1 MTTMH
6 GAEKPAPA
14 GADSRLDLEDR
25 ATMTTTRGLNRYL
38 SAAKPSA
45 TYKVMDRVAARRAE
59 GARIISLSAG
69 EPDFDTPQHVCDA
82 GIEAIRK
89 GHTRYTQV
97 AGLRALREAVAAKFE
112 RENGLEVDW
121 RHTLVTSGGKQ
132 VIFNA
137 LAATLNE
144 GDEVVVPAPYW
155 VSYPEIVQL
164 CGAKAVTVACG
175 AESGF
180 KLTPEAL
187 EAAITP
193 RTRWL
198 ILNSPSNPTG
208 AVYGRDELQAL
219 AEVLLAHPRVLVLS
233 DDIYEHLIFDGIE
246 FFTLAQV
253 EPRLRDRVLTM
264 NGVSKAY
271 AMTGWRIGFCA
282 GPGWL
287 IEAMEKL
294 QGQQT
299 SGACTIS
306 QHAALAALTGPQD
319 FIWESRKAFQRRR
332 DMVVQLLNQTPGL
345 RCRMPQGAFYV
356 FASCEGWLGK
366 TTAAGTR
373 LDSDEDVI
381 GALLD
386 EANVATVHG
395 SAFGLGPYFRIA
407 YALDDASLRHAC
419 ETIRQF
425 SQTLVS

>member
-1 MTTMH
+1 MTVP
-6 GAEKPAPA
+6 AEV
-14 GADSRLDLEDR
+14 
-25 ATMTTTRGLNRYL
+25 LNRFL
-38 SAAKPSA
+38 AEARPSA
-45 TYKVMDRVAARRAE
+45 TYKVMDRVGARRAS
-59 GARIISLSAG
+59 GAAVVSLSAG
-69 EPDFDTPQHVCDA
+69 EPDFDTPEHIREA
-82 GIEAIRK
+82 GIAAIRA

-97 AGLRALREAVAAKFE
+97 AGLRALREAIAVKFE
-112 RENGLEVDW
+112 RENGLKVDW
-121 RHTLVTSGGKQ
+121 RDTLVCNGGKQ

-164 CGAKAVTVACG
+164 CGAKSVIVPCG

-180 KLTPEAL
+180 KLTADAL
-187 EAAITP
+187 QGAITQ

-208 AVYGRDELQAL
+208 AVYSRSELQAL
-219 AEVLLAHPRVLVLS
+219 AEVLLAHPGVLVLS

-271 AMTGWRIGFCA
+271 AMTGWRIGFGT

-299 SGACTIS
+299 SGASTIS
-306 QHAALAALTGPQD
+306 QHAAVAALTGPQD
-319 FIWESRKAFQRRR
+319 FIQRSRIAFQRRR
-332 DMVVQLLNQTPGL
+332 ELVVEQLARAPGL
-345 RCRMPQGAFYV
+345 HCAVPQGAFYV
-356 FASCEGWLGK
+356 FASCEGLIGK
-366 TTAAGTR
+366 TTRAGVH
-373 LDSDEDVI
+373 LDSDEAVVN
-381 GALLD
+381 ALLD
-386 EANVATVHG
+386 EAGVATVHG
-395 SAFGLGPYFRIA
+395 SAFGLGPYIRIA
-407 YALDDASLRHAC
+407 YALDDRSLARAC
-419 ETIRQF
+419 AAIQDFCTK
-425 SQTLVS
+425 LAD

>member
-1 MTTMH
+1 MMS
-6 GAEKPAPA
+6 APVH
-14 GADSRLDLEDR
+14 E
-25 ATMTTTRGLNRYL
+25 LNRFL
-38 SAAKPSA
+38 AEAKPSA
-45 TYKVMDRVAARRAE
+45 TYKVMDRVAARRAA
-59 GARIISLSAG
+59 GDRIISLCAG
-69 EPDFDTPQHVCDA
+69 EPDFDTPAHVCEA
-82 GIEAIRK
+82 GIAAIRA

-97 AGLRALREAVAAKFE
+97 AGLRALREAVAVKFQ
-112 RENGLEVDW
+112 RENGLDVDW
-121 RHTLVTSGGKQ
+121 RNTLVCSGGKQ

-164 CGAKAVTVACG
+164 CGGKAMTVACG

-180 KLTPEAL
+180 KLTPDAL
-187 EAAITP
+187 QASITP

-208 AVYGRDELQAL
+208 AVYSRSELQAL
-219 AEVLLAHPRVLVLS
+219 AEVLLAHPQVLVLS

-253 EPRLRDRVLTM
+253 EPRLRERVLTM

-271 AMTGWRIGFCA
+271 AMTGWRIGFGT

-319 FIWESRKAFQRRR
+319 FIEQSRTAFQRRR
-332 DMVVQLLNQTPGL
+332 DMVVDLLNRAPGL
-345 RCRMPQGAFYV
+345 HCEVPQGAFYA
-356 FASCEGWLGK
+356 FASCKELLGRI
-366 TTAAGTR
+366 TSAGTK
-373 LDSDEDVI
+373 LNSDEDVVN
-381 GALLD
+381 ALLD

-395 SAFGLGPYFRIA
+395 SAFGLGPYVRIA
-407 YALDDASLRHAC
+407 YALGDAPLRAAC
-419 ETIRQF
+419 EAIHRF
-425 SQTLVS
+425 SQALAD